1 MTEPMQ
7 DGTPAI
13 RTDGGDDAGDDGDED
28 YGLAEIVELEE
39 TTAPA
44 YPYQPRD
51 PEDYDPGIAIV
62 GTGGIS
68 EQHLKAYTAAEYDVV
83 ALCNRT
89 VEKAEDRKEEFGLD
103 DADVYADYEDVL
115 ARDDVEVVDVTPHPE
130 QRVPIVADALRAGK
144 HVLSQKPF
152 ATDLDDAE
160 RLVDLADENDVTLA
174 VNQNGRWAPHFAY
187 LRHAVADGL
196 IDEVH
201 GVACNVHW
209 DHNWVGETP
218 LDDVEHIVLYDFAI
232 HWFDV
237 VTQLVDASPER
248 VYANYEPSPSQ
259 TASPPLLG
267 SAIVAFEG
275 AQATLTFDADT
286 KLGPEDRTVVT
297 GGGGTLKSEGP
308 DLEDQSVTVYT
319 EEGYATPELEG
330 AWFPDGFHGAMAELL
345 RAIEADREPD
355 NSGRDNLATLELTF
369 AAVASAEDGEPKTP
383 GDVRRLPEDAG

>member
-1 MTEPMQ
+1 MSG
-7 DGTPAI
+7 DGTEDGAG
-13 RTDGGDDAGDDGDED
+13 GGDEDD
-28 YGLAEIVELEE
+28 YGLAEIVDLEE
-39 TTAPA
+39 TTAPT
-44 YPYQPRD
+44 YPYQPQD
-51 PEDYDPGIAIV
+51 PDDYDPGIALI

-68 EQHLKAYTAAEYDVV
+68 EQHLKAYTAAGYDVV

-89 VEKAEDRKEEFGLD
+89 VEKAEDRREEFDL
-103 DADVYADYEDVL
+103 DADVYADYEEVL
-115 ARDDVEVVDVTPHPE
+115 ELDAVEVVDVTPHPE
-130 QRVPIVADALRAGK
+130 QRVPIVEDAIRAGK

-160 RLVDLADENDVTLA
+160 RLVELADEYDVKLA

-187 LRHAVADGL
+187 LRQAVADGL
-196 IDEVH
+196 IGDVH

-209 DHNWVGETP
+209 DHNWIGDTP

-232 HWFDV
+232 HWFDM
-237 VTQLVDASPER
+237 VTQLVEDPPER

-267 SAIVAFEG
+267 SAIVEFDG
-275 AQATLTFDADT
+275 AQVTLAFDADT

-297 GGGGTLKSEGP
+297 GGEGTLKSEGP
-308 DLEDQSVTVYT
+308 DLEEQEVTVFT
-319 EEGYATPELEG
+319 EDGYATPELDG

-345 RAIEADREPD
+345 SAIEADREPT

-383 GDVRRLPEDAG
+383 GDVRRLPEGAG